1 MDNGGIMSKI
11 PKQEAKDKITAL
23 NLELKEKNDEVIN
36 ASDYLKIVK
45 EKIGF
50 VPNVLKAFSNFPKQF
65 EGFTKLYNSIMLGES
80 GLSKLER
87 EMIAVTV
94 SSENQCFYCLAAHGA
109 TVRELSQDPQLGE
122 RLASNFEAANL
133 SKKHKT
139 MLLFARNLTR
149 NPSIVNEEDRRA
161 LNKVGFNDRDIW
173 DISLVVGF
181 FNMTNRLA
189 IASEMEPND
198 IYHNMHR

>member
-1 MDNGGIMSKI
+1 MSKI
-11 PKQEAKDKITAL
+11 PKQEAKDKVTAL
-23 NLELKEKNDEVIN
+23 NLELKQKNDEVIN

-50 VPNVLKAFSNFPKQF
+50 VPNVLNAFSKFPKQF
-65 EGFTKLYNSIMLGES
+65 EGFTKLYNSVMLGDS

-94 SSENQCFYCLAAHGA
+94 SSENQCFYCLVAHGA
-109 TVRELSQDPQLGE
+109 AVRELSDDPQLGE
-122 RLASNFEAANL
+122 RLASNFESANL
-133 SKKHKT
+133 SKKHKA
-139 MLLFARNLTR
+139 MLRFVRALTK
-149 NPSIVNEEDRRA
+149 NPSTINENDRQI
-161 LNKVGFNDRDIW
+161 LTHEGFNDRDIW
-173 DISLVVGF
+173 DISLIVGF

-198 IYHNMHR
+198 IYHKMYR

>member
-1 MDNGGIMSKI
+1 MSKI
-11 PKQEAKDKITAL
+11 PKQEAKDKVTAL
-23 NLELKEKNDEVIN
+23 NLELNQKNDEVIH

-50 VPNVLKAFSNFPKQF
+50 VPNVLNAFSKFPKQF
-65 EGFTKLYNSIMLGES
+65 EGFTKLYNSLMLGES

-94 SSENQCFYCLAAHGA
+94 SSENQCFYCLVAHGA
-109 TVRELSQDPQLGE
+109 AVRELSDDPQLGE
-122 RLASNFEAANL
+122 RLASNFESANL
-133 SKKHKT
+133 SKKHKA
-139 MLLFARNLTR
+139 MLRFVRTLTK
-149 NPSIVNEEDRRA
+149 NPSTINENDRQV
-161 LNKVGFNDRDIW
+161 LTNEGFNDKDIW
-173 DISLVVGF
+173 DISLIVGF

-198 IYHNMHR
+198 IYHKMYR

>member
-1 MDNGGIMSKI
+1 MSKI
-11 PKQEAKDKITAL
+11 PKQEAKDKVTAL
-23 NLELKEKNDEVIN
+23 NLELKKNNEEVIN

-50 VPNVLKAFSNFPKQF
+50 VPNVLNAFSKFPKQF
-65 EGFTKLYNSIMLGES
+65 EGFTKLYNSLMLGES

-94 SSENQCFYCLAAHGA
+94 SAENQCFYCLVAHGA
-109 TVRELSQDPQLGE
+109 AVRELSDDPQLGE
-122 RLASNFEAANL
+122 RLASNFESANL
-133 SKKHKT
+133 SKKHKA
-139 MLLFARNLTR
+139 MLRFVRTLTK
-149 NPSIVNEEDRRA
+149 NPSTINENDRQV
-161 LNKVGFNDRDIW
+161 LTNEGFNDRDIW
-173 DISLVVGF
+173 DISLIVGF

-198 IYHNMHR
+198 IYHKMHR